1 MENKGKV
8 ITDEEMVKA
17 NQISDEKLKEIASKV
32 TAPIYLKS
40 PLVYQKG
47 ELVIAELPLAE
58 QMQLIFKFLVELTAQ
73 VSMMTLTINDLLIL
87 KGAELKKAGID
98 VDKLINNSIVVCNT
112 KKKE

>member
-1 MENKGKV
+1 MENTGKV

-40 PLVYQKG
+40 PLTYRKG
-47 ELVIAELPLAE
+47 EVVITELTLAE
-58 QMQLIFKFLVELTAQ
+58 QMQLIFKFLTELTAQ
-73 VSMMTLTINDLLIL
+73 VSMMTLTINDLLLL
-87 KGAELKKAGID
+87 KNEEMKKAGFD
-98 VDKLINNSIVVCNT
+98 TDKIVNNSIVVCDT